1 MNQAHVARYS
11 LFSLLA
17 LILAACGGGG
27 GEVSTPTQTRP
38 ALSDEQL
45 QEIDLS
51 AALFTLE
58 DLPPGSRTL
67 IANED
72 YVTSSVPRLILC
84 GEDVR
89 RELNALTGRFAQFEG
104 QPEIFLL
111 VNHAVSAL
119 PGDFAQRLVDRLR
132 EVGSACDRTWT
143 GPGLND
149 RLTEFEA
156 MGSFELP
163 DLLDQRMALEIAHRQ
178 EGEEEVRLFLVYVRS
193 GQFLTA
199 FTLLLQQGADDAIV
213 VELAQVAARR
223 LSEILPVVQDPAI
236 GSSVTT

>member
-1 MNQAHVARYS
+1 LNPAHVAKYA
-11 LFSLLA
+11 LLSLLGTV
-17 LILAACGGGG
+17 LASCGGGG
-27 GEVSTPTQTRP
+27 GGVSTPSPTP
-38 ALSDEQL
+38 ALSERQL

-58 DLPPGSRTL
+58 DLPQGSRTL

-72 YVTSSVPRLILC
+72 YVASTVPRLILC

-89 RELNALTGRFAQFEG
+89 RELDALTGRFAQFAG
-104 QPEIFLL
+104 PPETFLL
-111 VNHAVSAL
+111 VNHAVSGL

-132 EVGSACDRTWT
+132 EVGSACDQTWT

-149 RLTEFEA
+149 RPTEFEVV
-156 MGSFELP
+156 GSFELP

-178 EGEEEVRLFLVYVRS
+178 EGEEEVRLFLVYFRS

-199 FTLLLQQGADDAIV
+199 FTLLLQLGADDGIV
-213 VELAQVAARR
+213 VELAEIAARK
-223 LSEILPVVQDPAI
+223 LESA
-236 GSSVTT
+236 VTTS

>member
-1 MNQAHVARYS
+1 LFAFHIEAGGGLNPAHTARYA
-11 LFSLLA
+11 LFSLLT
-17 LILAACGGGG
+17 LVLVACGGGG
-27 GEVSTPTQTRP
+27 GVSTPSPTGP
-38 ALSDEQL
+38 ALSEEQL

-58 DLPPGSRTL
+58 DLPQGSRTL

-72 YVTSSVPRLILC
+72 YVTSTVPRLILC

-104 QPEIFLL
+104 SPEIFLL
-111 VNHAVSAL
+111 VNHAVSGL

-149 RLTEFEA
+149 RPTEFEVA
-156 MGSFELP
+156 GSFELP
-163 DLLDQRMALEIAHRQ
+163 DLLDQRMALEISHRQ
-178 EGEEEVRLFLVYVRS
+178 EGEEEVRLYLVYVRS

-199 FTLLLQQGADDAIV
+199 FTLLLQQGADKSIV
-213 VELAQVAARR
+213 VQLAEVAARKLER
-223 LSEILPVVQDPAI
+223 V
-236 GSSVTT
+236 VTTA